1 MNSVGKTI
9 VKFTG
14 LFLLASFLGWVYE
27 IVCVWTLHH
36 IYVDRGILH
45 LPMCPIY
52 GFGFLVLYAMFHKV
66 KNPLYL
72 FVFSFLV
79 TSVIE
84 LSASYILEYKFHM
97 ILWTYE
103 GWPLNF
109 QNRIS
114 VVSSMLFGVMTVLF
128 TKGVKPPVYCI
139 FDSKFGRAAIVL
151 TVVLVV
157 AGAFWQLWLWKKVG
171 FTVF

>member
-1 MNSVGKTI
+1 MKNTVGKTI
-9 VKFTG
+9 AKFMS
-14 LFLLASFLGWVYE
+14 LFILASFGGWVYE
-27 IVCVWTLHH
+27 IACVWILHH

-52 GFGFLVLYAMFHKV
+52 GFGFIVLYAMFHKV

-72 FVFSFLV
+72 FLVSFLV

-114 VVSSMLFGVMTVLF
+114 VVSSMIFGIMTVLF
-128 TKGVKPPVYCI
+128 TKGVKPPVDRLY
-139 FDSKFGRAAIVL
+139 DSKYGRATAILTGIFVIFGVL
-151 TVVLVV
+151 
-157 AGAFWQLWLWKKVG
+157 WELWTRNPV
-171 FTVF
+171 